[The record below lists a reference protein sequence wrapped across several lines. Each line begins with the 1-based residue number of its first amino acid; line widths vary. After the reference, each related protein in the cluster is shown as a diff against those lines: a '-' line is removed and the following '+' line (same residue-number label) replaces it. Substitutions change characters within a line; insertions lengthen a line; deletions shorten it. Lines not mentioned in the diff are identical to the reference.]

1 MIGKV
6 LLALCALFITLS
18 ALPWKDRV
26 VLANSLIVGRSEDL
40 ELWICA
46 TCDDSNK
53 PLHAHNIY
61 HTKSEIKSVLSVYPE
76 FVVLAFR
83 YTANALNLWQ
93 DLLYPF
99 QRVDENT
106 CKKCKVQGTYNKM
119 WNKIQA
125 NVTRDL
131 LEIRAQT
138 GLNKLYISGISLGGA
153 LAGLAFIDLEHNKVF
168 DDIKVITFGSPRVG
182 NKRWAKHFDS
192 LTNGESRR
200 YLIKGDP
207 ITILPACITFFCGYR
222 HAGVKIVCNKK
233 KQTCVQTHEID
244 DVDIF
249 GRMMDTYESITDMDE
264 DIKNI
269 KDVEGLID
277 HIYGYPKIDSFS
289 LIMNGRH
296 VTE

>member
-1 MIGKV
+1 MSGKV
-6 LLALCALFITLS
+6 LIALFALIVALN
-18 ALPWKDRV
+18 ALPWKDQV

-46 TCDDSNK
+46 TCTDANK

-99 QRVDENT
+99 QSTDENT

-131 LEIRAQT
+131 LEIRNQT

-153 LAGLAFIDLEHNKVF
+153 LAGLSFIDLHHNKVF
-168 DDIKVITFGSPRVG
+168 DDIKVVTFGSPRVG
-182 NKRWAKHFDS
+182 NKRWARHFDS

-207 ITILPACITFFCGYR
+207 ITVLPECLTFFCGYR
-222 HAGVKIVCNKK
+222 HAGIKIVCNKK
-233 KQTCVQTHEID
+233 KQICAQAKETD
-244 DVDIF
+244 DSDIF
-249 GRMMDTYESITDMDE
+249 GKMMDTYDSIVDMDE
-264 DIKNI
+264 DIKNV

-277 HIYGYPKIDSFS
+277 HIYGYPKINDFA
-289 LIMNGRH
+289 LQINGRP